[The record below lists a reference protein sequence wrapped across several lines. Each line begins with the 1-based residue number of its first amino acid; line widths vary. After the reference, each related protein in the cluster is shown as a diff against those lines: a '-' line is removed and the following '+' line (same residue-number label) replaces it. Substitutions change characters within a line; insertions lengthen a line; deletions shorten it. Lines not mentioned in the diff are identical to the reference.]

1 MMMPLNVNLDAD
13 TQKKFNEIAKKGEMS
28 PEALAKYVLTLWATR
43 GGGIV
48 LGRKKGERQRIALD
62 WPTGF
67 DLLNKSGDILEHIPR
82 TKGVFS
88 ESILD
93 KDWIT
98 YGGK

>member
-1 MMMPLNVNLDAD
+1 MVPLNVDLDAD
-13 TQKKFNEIAKKGEMS
+13 IQKKFNEIAKKGELT
-28 PEALAKYVLTLWATR
+28 PESLAKYVLTLWATR
-43 GGGIV
+43 GGGVV
-48 LGRKKGERQRIALD
+48 LGRKKGERQRIAID

-67 DLLNKSGDILEHIPR
+67 DLLNKSGDTLEHIPK

-88 ESILD
+88 ESVLD

>member
-1 MMMPLNVNLDAD
+1 MVSLSIELDAD
-13 TQKKFNEIAKKGEMS
+13 IQEKFEEIAKKSEMS
-28 PEALAKYVLTLWATR
+28 PEALAKWVLSLWATR

-48 LGRKKGERQRIALD
+48 LGRKKGDRQRIAVD

-67 DLLNKSGDILEHIPR
+67 DLLNKSGDNLEHIPK
-82 TKGVFS
+82 TKGLFS
-88 ESILD
+88 ESVLD

>member
-1 MMMPLNVNLDAD
+1 MVPLKIDLDVD
-13 TQKKFNEIAKKGEMS
+13 TQKKFNEIAKKSEIS
-28 PEALAKYVLTLWATR
+28 PESLAKLVLTLWATR

-48 LGRKKGERQRIALD
+48 LGRKKGERQRIAID

-67 DLLNKSGDILEHIPR
+67 DLLNKSGENLEQIPK
-82 TKGVFS
+82 TKGIFS
-88 ESILD
+88 ESVLD